1 MKKERFLDLLFD
13 VLNEHGEDE
22 LELRDIDTNCREDLL
37 IIQTIDGSEFEVKV
51 RKR

>member
-22 LELRDIDTNCREDLL
+22 LIDTNCREDLL